1 LDHADWQWITTE
13 YQTGVEE
20 GTGSRSS
27 WRVVATDLSCL
38 RIMMMMMM
46 GGGREWSRT
55 PHAKVWL
62 QACSLCTLR
71 HALYFVII
79 MFLRMY
85 AGHYYC
91 GGSDHMLIELTLSP
105 YHHRHTVYK

>member
-38 RIMMMMMM
+38 RIMMMMM
-46 GGGREWSRT
+46 
-55 PHAKVWL
+55 KVNSAFHPSGVDKSSTGL
-62 QACSLCTLR
+62 LGQL
-71 HALYFVII
+71 
-79 MFLRMY
+79 
-85 AGHYYC
+85 G
-91 GGSDHMLIELTLSP
+91 
-105 YHHRHTVYK
+105 